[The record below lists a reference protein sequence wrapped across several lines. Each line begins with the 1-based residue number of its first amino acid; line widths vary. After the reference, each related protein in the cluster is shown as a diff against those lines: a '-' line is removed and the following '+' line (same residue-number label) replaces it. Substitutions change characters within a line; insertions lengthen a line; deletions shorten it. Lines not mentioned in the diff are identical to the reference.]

1 MKAKLCYMHAKDPS
15 EAKYQLLINKREDVG
30 LKHYN
35 DSKAFIEYSNN
46 MDGIYE
52 DIEEYHL
59 NKERKML
66 ILFDDVIADITINLS
81 RHEQICLIRLRFER
95 YFSHHQAT

>member
-1 MKAKLCYMHAKDPS
+1 MHAKDSS

-95 YFSHHQAT
+95 YFSHHREM

>member
-1 MKAKLCYMHAKDPS
+1 MHAKDPS
-15 EAKYQLLINKREDVG
+15 EAKYQLLINKHEDVG

-81 RHEQICLIRLRFER
+81 RHKQICLIRLRFER
-95 YFSHHQAT
+95 YFSHHREM

>member
-15 EAKYQLLINKREDVG
+15 EGKYQLLINKREDVG

-52 DIEEYHL
+52 DIDEYRL

-81 RHEQICLIRLRFER
+81 RHEQIYLIRLRFER
-95 YFSHHQAT
+95 YFSYHREM

>member
-1 MKAKLCYMHAKDPS
+1 MHAKDPS
-15 EAKYQLLINKREDVG
+15 EAKYQLLINKHEDVG

-95 YFSHHQAT
+95 YFSHHREM

>member
-1 MKAKLCYMHAKDPS
+1 MHAKDPS
-15 EAKYQLLINKREDVG
+15 EAKYQLLINKHEDVG

-95 YFSHHQAT
+95 YFSHHRAT

>member
-1 MKAKLCYMHAKDPS
+1 MHAKDPS

-95 YFSHHQAT
+95 YFSHHRKM

>member
-1 MKAKLCYMHAKDPS
+1 MHAKDPS

-95 YFSHHQAT
+95 YFSHHREM

>member
-1 MKAKLCYMHAKDPS
+1 MHAKDPS

-52 DIEEYHL
+52 DIEEHHL

-95 YFSHHQAT
+95 YFSHHREM

>member
-1 MKAKLCYMHAKDPS
+1 MHAKDPS

-95 YFSHHQAT
+95 YFSHHPAT

>member
-1 MKAKLCYMHAKDPS
+1 MHAKDPS

-30 LKHYN
+30 LDHYN

-52 DIEEYHL
+52 DIDEYRL

-81 RHEQICLIRLRFER
+81 RHEQIYLIRLRFER
-95 YFSHHQAT
+95 YFSHHREM

>member
-1 MKAKLCYMHAKDPS
+1 MKAKLCYMHAKDPA

-95 YFSHHQAT
+95 YFSHHREM

>member
-1 MKAKLCYMHAKDPS
+1 MHAKDPS

-52 DIEEYHL
+52 DIDEYLL

-66 ILFDDVIADITINLS
+66 ILFDDVITDITINLS
-81 RHEQICLIRLRFER
+81 RHEQIYLIRLRFER
-95 YFSHHQAT
+95 YFSHHREM

>member
-1 MKAKLCYMHAKDPS
+1 MHAKDPS

-35 DSKAFIEYSNN
+35 DSKAFIEHSNN

-95 YFSHHQAT
+95 YFSHNREM

>member
-1 MKAKLCYMHAKDPS
+1 MHAKDPS

-30 LKHYN
+30 LKHHN

-95 YFSHHQAT
+95 YFAHHREM